1 MFGFALTLFIDSCNV
16 HCLCLFHS
24 AVSIAAERHPLIL
37 GIPITVVCSVYE
49 PHVFM
54 MEMILTET
62 NQTLATSRDT
72 RISATLVPDRRLN
85 GTSILCRA
93 YTNDGLQLLQF
104 ENTKTLHVEGVQVL
118 KSQQSLQ
125 TYSPIEFTH
134 DVCIEMSPEVPVA
147 GQRFSFICRVRSNL
161 PATPYWRGP
170 SGNISEMMV
179 NRGENTISLVFDTLK
194 MSHSGNYKCFSEVV
208 FDSTDNFSSNVI
220 QLEVK
225 GML

>member
-1 MFGFALTLFIDSCNV
+1 
-16 HCLCLFHS
+16 
-24 AVSIAAERHPLIL
+24 
-37 GIPITVVCSVYE
+37 
-49 PHVFM
+49 M

-72 RISATLVPDRRLN
+72 RISATLVPAHSLN
-85 GTSILCRA
+85 GTDILCRA
-93 YTNDGLQLLQF
+93 YTNGGLEF
-104 ENTKTLHVEGVQVL
+104 ENTKTLHVEGVQVF

-147 GQRFSFICRVRSNL
+147 GQRFNLICRVRSNL

-170 SGNISEMMV
+170 SGNISEMTV
-179 NRGENTISLVFDTLK
+179 DREGNTISLNFDNLK
-194 MSHSGNYKCFSEVV
+194 MSHSGNYECLSEVD

-225 GML
+225 GKLK